1 MTSASELFI
10 YEREKQTLDKARED
24 KAMNIPLKEYSKDR
38 IPKHEDVNEEIDQ
51 MIDDDMNDDFQE
63 QIFEREEGL

>member
-10 YEREKQTLDKARED
+10 YEREKEVLNELRDDRL
-24 KAMNIPLKEYSKDR
+24 MNIRLKEYSKDR
-38 IPKHEDVNEEIDQ
+38 MKHPDVNEEIDQ